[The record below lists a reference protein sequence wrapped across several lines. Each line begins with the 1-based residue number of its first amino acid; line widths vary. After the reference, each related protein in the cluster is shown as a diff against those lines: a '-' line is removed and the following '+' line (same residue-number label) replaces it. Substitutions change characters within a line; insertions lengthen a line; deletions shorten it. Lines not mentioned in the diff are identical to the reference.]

1 MALRSQEEMSLAT
14 LFARTLRNVIALTA
28 AEDRRVWPTADEI
41 VEHTPAEVT
50 APASLVRLF
59 QFCLL
64 PGILGAS
71 AGPAIY
77 LAGKQFSA
85 GLGLRSIQ
93 ALKEWFAAMG
103 LGDLEVELDEERV
116 LVKLAHCL
124 SCSRLPATGTA
135 VCDLERGIVD
145 GVLEGILG
153 TAVVTKETLCWS
165 LGDTV
170 CQFEGYAGE
179 QPGYAYYENGFHPEA
194 QRRLLAQLADQSEVA
209 LDNLRLISERRDH
222 ETHDALTGLLNFRQ
236 LREYADVE
244 LARAVRHER
253 SVAVA
258 LLDLDGFRAV
268 NEAVGREGGDEVLC
282 HWAAAL
288 TAQLRSCDFV
298 CRYGADEFVL
308 VLPETAEQEV
318 EAVLARI
325 LGTTEQLAVTIAG
338 TPYTL
343 TACAGVATFPRDG
356 RTIEDLVAKA
366 ATTMYAA
373 RAGGPGRVAFYSRPP
388 RR

>member
-1 MALRSQEEMSLAT
+1 MALRSQEEISLAA

-28 AEDRRVWPTADEI
+28 SEDRRVWPTADKI
-41 VEHTPAEVT
+41 VEHTPAEAT
-50 APASLVRLF
+50 APASLVRLL

-64 PGILGAS
+64 PEILGAS

-93 ALKEWFAAMG
+93 ALKEWFAAMS

-116 LVKLAHCL
+116 LVKLTHCL

-135 VCDLERGIVD
+135 VCDLERGLVD
-145 GVLEGILG
+145 GVLEGILVTG
-153 TAVVTKETLCWS
+153 VVTKETLCWS

-179 QPGYAYYENGFHPEA
+179 QSGYAYHENGFHPET
-194 QRRLLAQLADQSEVA
+194 QRRLLAQLADQSDVA
-209 LDNLRLISERRDH
+209 LDNLRLMTERREL

-236 LREYADVE
+236 LRERADLE
-244 LARAVRHER
+244 LARAARYER

-258 LLDLDGFRAV
+258 LLDLDGFHTV
-268 NEAVGREGGDEVLC
+268 NDAVGREGGDEVLC

-288 TAQLRSCDFV
+288 TAQLRSCDYV

-318 EAVLARI
+318 DTALTRI
-325 LGTTEQLAVTIAG
+325 LGATDQLAVTIAG
-338 TPYTL
+338 EPFSL

-356 RTIEDLVAKA
+356 STIEDLVAKA

-373 RAGGPGRVAFYSRPP
+373 RAGGAGRVAFYSRP
-388 RR
+388 RRR

>member
-14 LFARTLRNVIALTA
+14 VFARTLRNVIALTA
-28 AEDRRVWPTADEI
+28 SEDRRIWPTAAEI
-41 VEHTPAEVT
+41 VEHTPAEAS
-50 APASLVRLF
+50 APASLVRLL

-64 PGILGAS
+64 PEILGGS

-85 GLGLRSIQ
+85 GLGLGSIH
-93 ALKEWFAAMG
+93 ALKEWFAEMG

-116 LVKLAHCL
+116 LIKLARCL
-124 SCSRLPATGTA
+124 SCSRLPVTGTA
-135 VCDLERGIVD
+135 VCDLERGMVD
-145 GVLEGILG
+145 GVLEVILG
-153 TAVVTKETLCWS
+153 AQVVTKETLCWS

-179 QPGYAYYENGFHPEA
+179 QPGYTYYENGFHPEV
-194 QRRLLAQLADQSEVA
+194 QRRLLMQLADQSEVA
-209 LDNLRLISERRDH
+209 LDTLRLISERREH
-222 ETHDALTGLLNFRQ
+222 ATHDGLTGLLNFRR
-236 LREYADVE
+236 LRECADFE
-244 LARAVRHER
+244 LARAARHER

-258 LLDLDGFRAV
+258 LVDLDGFREV
-268 NEAVGREGGDEVLC
+268 NEAAGREGGDEVLC

-288 TAQLRSCDFV
+288 TAQLRSCDYV

-308 VLPETAEQEV
+308 MLPETVEQEV

-325 LGTTEQLAVTIAG
+325 LGATEQLAVTLAG

-366 ATTMYAA
+366 ATTMNTA
-373 RAGGPGRVAFYSRPP
+373 RAGGPGRVAFYSHAP

>member
-1 MALRSQEEMSLAT
+1 MALRSQEEISLAT
-14 LFARTLRNVIALTA
+14 LFARTLRNVIALTTSA
-28 AEDRRVWPTADEI
+28 DRRVWPTAAEI
-41 VEHTPAEVT
+41 VEHTPAEAT

-64 PGILGAS
+64 PEILGAS
-71 AGPAIY
+71 AGPAVY

-93 ALKEWFAAMG
+93 ALKEWFAEMG

-145 GVLEGILG
+145 GVLEGIRG

-179 QPGYAYYENGFHPEA
+179 QPGYAYFENGFHPVA
-194 QRRLLAQLADQSEVA
+194 QRRLLTQLADQSEVA
-209 LDNLRLISERRDH
+209 LDILRLISERREH

-236 LREYADVE
+236 LREHADFE
-244 LARAVRHER
+244 LARAARYER

-258 LLDLDGFRAV
+258 LLDLDDFRAV

-288 TAQLRSCDFV
+288 TAQLRGCDMV

-308 VLPETAEQEV
+308 VLPETEEQEV
-318 EAVLARI
+318 ETVLARI
-325 LGTTEQLAVTIAG
+325 LGATEQLAVTIAG
-338 TPYTL
+338 APYTL
-343 TACAGVATFPRDG
+343 TACAGVATYPRDG
-356 RTIEDLVAKA
+356 STIEDLVAKA
-366 ATTMYAA
+366 ATTMYLA
-373 RAGGPGRVAFYSRPP
+373 RAGGPGRVAFYAHPP